1 MYGHLFKVEKLY
13 NSIKQGVYYP
23 LYVKNWYSGLELF
36 RYWPP
41 LAYYFCCIFMFLFDN
56 IYTAYLCFIGSTFVI
71 GATGWLLFGYK
82 ENKLLLATIF
92 GILYMMLPDNMRV
105 LLTEDTVEVASFTSI
120 EKVIENIIEPYQDK
134 LINEIAPF
142 DKVSPTVENMC
153 IIFKTVIDKELLKL
167 GWKLLAIS
175 LSETPSRSFV
185 ITVEQTFDSDVT
197 YEDVIKQLEDKQNV
211 VNTTNSVSD
220 SDAISDSDLPYII
233 VTFKDGTTAKK
244 LKNPGP
250 NDYDYIF
257 DDLD

>member
-1 MYGHLFKVEKLY
+1 MIYQYQYKFYINANHYVEIHGK
-13 NSIKQGVYYP
+13 KGEP
-23 LYVKNWYSGLELF
+23 HPHCFELAIEIVS
-36 RYWPP
+36 
-41 LAYYFCCIFMFLFDN
+41 L
-56 IYTAYLCFIGSTFVI
+56 
-71 GATGWLLFGYK
+71 
-82 ENKLLLATIF
+82 
-92 GILYMMLPDNMRV
+92 
-105 LLTEDTVEVASFTSI
+105 EDTVEVASFTSI
-120 EKVIENIIEPYQDK
+120 EKVIENIIAPYQDK

-153 IIFKTVIDKELLKL
+153 ILFKTVIDKELLKL

>member
-1 MYGHLFKVEKLY
+1 MIYQYQYKFYINANHYVE
-13 NSIKQGVYYP
+13 IQGKKGAPHPHCFELAIEIV
-23 LYVKNWYSGLELF
+23 SLE
-36 RYWPP
+36 
-41 LAYYFCCIFMFLFDN
+41 
-56 IYTAYLCFIGSTFVI
+56 
-71 GATGWLLFGYK
+71 K
-82 ENKLLLATIF
+82 
-92 GILYMMLPDNMRV
+92 
-105 LLTEDTVEVASFTSI
+105 TVEVASFTSI

-211 VNTTNSVSD
+211 VNTTNTTNSVSD